1 MLLLRLSSSDMPL
14 ITMDKVSLT
23 YPDREKPVLENV
35 TVQITLQSRVGIIGR
50 NGRGKSTLLQALISG
65 GSSGGSTPSTGTNT
79 TTSSSS
85 STAES
90 SSSAGIVQIV
100 KGYIWHHH
108 QLKIGV
114 VAQHQIDLL
123 SLYLQ
128 ETPIS
133 YMRHILQQ
141 QQQQQQYGS
150 DTSAA
155 LDTLNHST
163 DNTNTINVGDDQH
176 IRALLGACGLSGK
189 LALQPIGSLS
199 GGQKARLSFAIVC
212 AQRPHILCL
221 DEPSNHLSMDA
232 IDSLIQ
238 GCQDYMGGIVIISHN
253 QYLLTQLCNELFIVD
268 QGKVTVR
275 KPLVSDTTNK
285 EEAKQE
291 FIRLLDRSIR
301 DQINS

>member
-133 YMRHILQQ
+133 YMRHIL
-141 QQQQQQYGS
+141 QQQQQYGS